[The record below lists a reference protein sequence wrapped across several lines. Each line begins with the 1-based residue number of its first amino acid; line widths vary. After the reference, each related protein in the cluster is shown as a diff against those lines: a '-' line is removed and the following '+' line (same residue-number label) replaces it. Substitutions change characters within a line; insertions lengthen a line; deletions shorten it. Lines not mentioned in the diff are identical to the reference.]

1 MMCSM
6 FLLILNIA
14 ILGYVFHQPQFFSKH
29 KNVAFPLKTMF
40 LIFNHRLL
48 RLETTTC
55 NLKILNKI
63 IFLEENL
70 DFIMIFFVFLQVMET
85 LLLSPLPVVYF
96 AFFLQ
101 SLVFHLLYL
110 LLLMLVKYLPL
121 YFQHCGANISI
132 LLSQLS
138 RKYKIT
144 KKEDGNEK
152 KKEIEKR

>member
-1 MMCSM
+1 M
-6 FLLILNIA
+6 
-14 ILGYVFHQPQFFSKH
+14 
-29 KNVAFPLKTMF
+29 LKM
-40 LIFNHRLL
+40 LK
-48 RLETTTC
+48 LETTTRH
-55 NLKILNKI
+55 LKILIKM

-121 YFQHCGANISI
+121 YFQHCGVNISI
-132 LLSQLS
+132 LLNQLS

>member
-1 MMCSM
+1 MTLVFMKRNHCAMIANIVCETPLTNPIKTIS
-6 FLLILNIA
+6 LNIF
-14 ILGYVFHQPQFFSKH
+14 V
-29 KNVAFPLKTMF
+29 
-40 LIFNHRLL
+40 LI
-48 RLETTTC
+48 
-55 NLKILNKI
+55 K
-63 IFLEENL
+63 
-70 DFIMIFFVFLQVMET
+70 DSIMFLQVT
-85 LLLSPLPVVYF
+85 AILRLSPLPVVYF

-121 YFQHCGANISI
+121 YFQHCGVNISI
-132 LLSQLS
+132 LLNQLS